1 MSKFFL
7 GCRRKTYDICIR
19 YGGRSKKTL
28 FGNFDIEVFLRYRS
42 QNCYIVIRYR
52 RSISG
57 YTDVEGKFLRCLI
70 RHRIQH
76 RDIRMSKYDFS
87 DVAPICKP
95 AFPPPA
101 AGRISHVPAG
111 NLNMTRNLKFSSCPG
126 SHHPLLFF
134 RLHNISQVFSQ
145 LAKSNLLV
153 MQVWWSGLSSRA
165 AGLRLTVSGPYGHR
179 LAELEI

>member
-1 MSKFFL
+1 MSKANFFDVL
-7 GCRRKTYDICIR
+7 YDIEYNIGIYGCRSMT
-19 YGGRSKKTL
+19 
-28 FGNFDIEVFLRYRS
+28 FP
-42 QNCYIVIRYR
+42 
-52 RSISG
+52 
-57 YTDVEGKFLRCLI
+57 
-70 RHRIQH
+70 
-76 RDIRMSKYDFS
+76 MSH
-87 DVAPICKP
+87 AICKP

-101 AGRISHVPAG
+101 AGRTSHVPAG

-126 SHHPLLFF
+126 IHHPLLFC

-165 AGLRLTVSGPYGHR
+165 AGLGLTVSGPYGHI